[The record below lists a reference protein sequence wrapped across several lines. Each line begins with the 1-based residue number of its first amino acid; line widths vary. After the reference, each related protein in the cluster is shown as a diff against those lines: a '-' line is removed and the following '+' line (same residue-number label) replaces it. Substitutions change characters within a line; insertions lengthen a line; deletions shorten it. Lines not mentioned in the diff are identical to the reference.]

1 MTTKPD
7 TAKEEPNTWTQGGQA
22 KSSDVAAAMSKF
34 LDSEVPTFVSLI
46 TGGEARST
54 LEPFLRLDGS
64 IYSTLSPLEKDL
76 VKSLVSTG
84 RKLGIAVSVLTSE
97 EDRRELATA
106 SPEQAE
112 HILSRGNNVVSVKL
126 CLGNNTE
133 QLLFKPSK
141 AVPRT

>member
-1 MTTKPD
+1 MTIKPETTK
-7 TAKEEPNTWTQGGQA
+7 EGPNTWTQGGQA
-22 KSSDVAAAMSKF
+22 KSSDVAAAMSEF

-46 TGGEARST
+46 TGGGEARST

-64 IYSTLSPLEKDL
+64 IYSTLSPHEKDL

-126 CLGNNTE
+126 SAN
-133 QLLFKPSK
+133 
-141 AVPRT
+141 